1 MAVDLGIE
9 VSTSV
14 SPGLHPQLIASLDEY
29 DDDTSGY
36 LEPAVEA
43 FKHAY
48 SGIAKTHL
56 IRDAV
61 RNDPTMTE
69 AAQIVRTADHA
80 EKVWKDAAA
89 RFDKVTANMQ
99 SGIAKME
106 AELSAPVQARAAHTI
121 SVEVRSY
128 VRSLPDGSR
137 MGFIRQAIERGDVD
151 SVSAVLGGPAYLSG
165 IEPAM
170 QAILLRMWHEKANP
184 VAAKRI
190 KAMTAALDL
199 LGTNAPLVTKELE
212 RAIGVPQH
220 KVKAFREAKAKADKA
235 FAS

>member
-29 DDDTSGY
+29 DDDTAGY

-43 FKHAY
+43 FKQAY
-48 SGIAKTHL
+48 SGVAKIHA

-61 RNDPTMTE
+61 KNDPTMTE

-80 EKVWKDAAA
+80 DKVYKDAAA

-99 SGIAKME
+99 SGIAKLE
-106 AELSAPVQARAAHTI
+106 QELSRPVEARAAHTI

-137 MGFIRQAIERGDVD
+137 MGFIRQAIERGDTD

-184 VAAKRI
+184 VAAKKI

-199 LGTNAPLVTKELE
+199 LGTNAPLITKELD
-212 RAIGVPQH
+212 RAVGVPQH
-220 KVKAFREAKAKADKA
+220 KVRQYRDAKARADQA
-235 FAS
+235 FAG